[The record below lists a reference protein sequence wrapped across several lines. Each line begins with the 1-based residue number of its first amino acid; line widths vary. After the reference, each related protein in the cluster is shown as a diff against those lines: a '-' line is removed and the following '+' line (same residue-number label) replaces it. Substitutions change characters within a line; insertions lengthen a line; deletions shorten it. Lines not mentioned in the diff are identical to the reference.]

1 MELIP
6 ELMKLLR
13 TKSMIRYLP
22 PKGTAG
28 LARSRVRGKSRVPLP
43 PARTMP
49 NTRRWNAPC
58 AAKANSRSEILF
70 SGNRPSQYSLLT
82 RCHQTSR
89 RGSLVLRTDY
99 LRRRPIGIGCD
110 RSHHYLTNYQQYRA
124 PLQPIEPNR
133 TRSVSHSRHGQ
144 V

>member
-28 LARSRVRGKSRVPLP
+28 LARSRVRGKRRVPLP

-49 NTRRWNAPC
+49 NTRRCKAPGT
-58 AAKANSRSEILF
+58 AKADSRSGILF
-70 SGNRPSQYSLLT
+70 SGNQPSQNSFSCTILPEVAPALD
-82 RCHQTSR
+82 C
-89 RGSLVLRTDY
+89 RGQSISPVEVVVRKLIDNHVGSEARID
-99 LRRRPIGIGCD
+99 
-110 RSHHYLTNYQQYRA
+110 
-124 PLQPIEPNR
+124 
-133 TRSVSHSRHGQ
+133 SVGA
-144 V
+144 